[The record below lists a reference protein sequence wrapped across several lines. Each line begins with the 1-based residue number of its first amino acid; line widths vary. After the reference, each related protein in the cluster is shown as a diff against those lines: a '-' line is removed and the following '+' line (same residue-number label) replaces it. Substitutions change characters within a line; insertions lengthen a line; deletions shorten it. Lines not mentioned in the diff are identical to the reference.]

1 MLAPIA
7 LFAHDRPTH
16 LMRVIE
22 SLQKNTLARESELVI
37 YSDAPKKDSSVD
49 GVEQVRS
56 YIADIDGFKKVS
68 IVKRGKNLGLA
79 KSIISGV
86 TEILERCE
94 QVIVLE
100 DDLVVSPFFLDYM
113 NEGLEKYADR
123 QEVACIHGYVY
134 PCHTP
139 LPNHFFL
146 RGADCWGW
154 GTWRE
159 SWKIFNPDGKF
170 LLDKLK
176 EQGLT
181 NAFDFDGTYPFT
193 QMLSD
198 QIDGKNDSWAIR
210 WYASAYLMNKLTLYP
225 GKSLVSNIGN
235 DGSGSHQEKSN
246 YFDVNIST
254 LPVKIGE
261 IAIEESVFAKNAF
274 ANYFLGLH
282 KAASK
287 GLIYRVGKLLGMNG
301 VGA

>member
-7 LFAHDRPTH
+7 LFAYDRHTH

-22 SLQKNTLARESELVI
+22 SLQKNALAPESELII
-37 YSDAPKKDSSVD
+37 YSDAPKTQPSVD
-49 GVEQVRS
+49 GVNLVRS
-56 YIADIDGFKKVS
+56 YIANIEGFKKIS
-68 IVKRGKNLGLA
+68 IVEREENLGLA

-86 TEILERCE
+86 TEILERYE
-94 QVIVLE
+94 RIIVLE

-113 NEGLEKYADR
+113 NEGLEQYEDKKD
-123 QEVACIHGYVY
+123 VVCIHGYVY
-134 PCHTP
+134 PCQSA

-154 GTWRE
+154 GTWKE
-159 SWKIFNPDGKF
+159 SWKIFNPDGH
-170 LLDKLK
+170 LLLNKLK

-225 GKSLVSNIGN
+225 GESLVSNIGN
-235 DGSGSHQEKSN
+235 DGSGSHMENSN
-246 YFDVNIST
+246 FFDAIIRKV
-254 LPVKIGE
+254 PVKIGE
-261 IAIEESVFAKNAF
+261 LAIEESVFARNAF

-282 KAASK
+282 KVTSK
-287 GLIYRVGKLLGMNG
+287 GVIYKLRKLFGMTG
-301 VGA
+301 